1 MVIQNKNIYS
11 HTEYSLNVMK
21 CELTTDN
28 KKTCKNKIEPAKCKI
43 FVFFFITINKPIL
56 FTASP

>member
-21 CELTTDN
+21 CELTADN
-28 KKTCKNKIEPAKCKI
+28 KKTVKTKQSQQNVK
-43 FVFFFITINKPIL
+43 FLYFSL
-56 FTASP
+56 LL

>member
-28 KKTCKNKIEPAKCKI
+28 KKTCKNKIETAKCKI
-43 FVFFFITINKPIL
+43 FVYFFFTINKLIII
-56 FTASP
+56 